1 MSSKHERPL
10 DDINI
15 DMQVLT
21 KYQPA
26 DASEGRHAGDP
37 GHTSVQNT
45 LNMNGSTSYQGIE

>member
-1 MSSKHERPL
+1 MSSKHDRPL

-26 DASEGRHAGDP
+26 DGSEAKETAGV
-37 GHTSVQNT
+37 HSSVQNT
-45 LNMNGSTSYQGIE
+45 LDMNAGTSYQQIE

>member
-26 DASEGRHAGDP
+26 DGGEAGQT
-37 GHTSVQNT
+37 GEAQASVQNT
-45 LNMNGSTSYQGIE
+45 LNMNASTSYQQIE